1 MFSTSDNS
9 IVRANIQ
16 HQGNPPIFAPSIATG
31 FASAIVV
38 WVTWFITHIP
48 WVQLPA
54 PAQTGIVVASWFAAA
69 IWGGMSVGKKR
80 GLPVGAISGLICAL
94 IGLLLIGSKFG
105 GGDPGK
111 DGVPNV
117 AVIFAGFLG
126 LGVVL
131 GGLGGFIGGM
141 LKPTLPQERD
151 WLACF
156 GVVVVLIAAPLLFVG
171 GLVTTTNSGMA
182 VPDWPATFGSNM
194 FLYPLGTAPT
204 DIFLEH
210 SHRLFGTFLGIGSLV
225 LMIWT
230 LKSDRKKSVKMWA
243 VGIFLAVCLQGI
255 LGGIRVIKG
264 DAAAIENHGWYAVF
278 HGVGAQLIFSAL
290 VALAAF
296 LSPMYQRAAYP
307 VDSTEGT
314 LPSGKSSQPANPNL
328 ATDKRLKRFATGAL
342 HTTYLQL
349 LFGAMYRHTK
359 SMHALWTHAGF
370 SLFVV
375 VLTVLWSMLSRKRPE
390 NPEQL
395 PSGVLVAKQALSKA
409 GLIQI
414 VVVFLQFLL
423 GWVIF
428 GLGTQELTTSS
439 VGYALLRTTHQANG
453 ALLLAITTFAV
464 VFARRIAVKR
474 G

>member
-9 IVRANIQ
+9 IVKASIQ
-16 HQGNPPIFAPSIATG
+16 HSGARPLISPGIVVG

-54 PAQTGIVVASWFAAA
+54 PAQTGIVLAAWFGAA
-69 IWGGMSVGKKR
+69 IWGGKSVGKKR
-80 GLPVGAISGLICAL
+80 GLPVGAISGFVCAL
-94 IGLLLIGSKFG
+94 IGLLLIGSKFAE
-105 GGDPGK
+105 PGK

-131 GGLGGFIGGM
+131 GSIGGWLGGL
-141 LKPTLPQERD
+141 LKPNQLQEPD
-151 WLACF
+151 WLARF

-182 VPDWPATFGSNM
+182 VPDWPATFETNM

-210 SHRLFGTFLGIGSLV
+210 SHRLFGTFLGVGTLL

-230 LKSDRKKSVKMWA
+230 LRSDRSKGVKMWA
-243 VGIFLAVCLQGI
+243 VGLFLAVCLQGL

-264 DAAAIENHGWYAVF
+264 DAAAIENHGWYSVF
-278 HGVGAQLIFSAL
+278 HGVGAQLIFSGL

-296 LSPMYQRAAYP
+296 LSPMYQRAVYP
-307 VDSTEGT
+307 VDSTQGT
-314 LPSGKSSQPANPNL
+314 LPNGKPSQGTNPNS
-328 ATDKRLKRFATGAL
+328 ATEKRLKRFATGAL

-349 LFGAMYRHTK
+349 VFGAMYRHTK

-370 SLFVV
+370 SIFVV
-375 VLTVLWSMLSRKRPE
+375 VFTVLWSMLSRKRPE

-395 PSGVLVAKQALSKA
+395 PAGVLVAKQTLSKV
-409 GLIQI
+409 GFIQI
-414 VVVFLQFLL
+414 VVVSFQFVL

-428 GLGTQELTTSS
+428 GLGTHELSTSS
-439 VGYALLRTTHQANG
+439 VGYALLRTSHQANG

-464 VFARRIAVKR
+464 VFARRIAVGR
-474 G
+474 SQ